1 MENRRKVK
9 QEITTMEDPWR
20 VFRIMS
26 EFVDGFDMLSRIG
39 NAVTIFG
46 SARLK
51 ENHKMYKLAEKTAY
65 LLGKEGYAIITG
77 GGPGIMEAANKGAK
91 ESGAQSVGLNIELPF
106 EQVPN
111 KYITLLLDFHYFFCR
126 KFMFLKYA
134 KAFVIFPGGFGT
146 LDELF
151 ESITLIQTKRMPR
164 FPVILVGKDYWQSMM
179 DWVKKTILVEQCIS
193 QEDLDIVQIV
203 DKPEEV
209 LKVVKDF
216 YAKEKRKTHGKKR

>member
-1 MENRRKVK
+1 MKNRRNVK
-9 QEITTMEDPWR
+9 EDLITMEDPWR

-51 ENHKMYKLAEKTAY
+51 ESHKMYKLAEKTSY
-65 LLGKEGYAIITG
+65 LLGREGYSIITG

-91 ESGAQSVGLNIELPF
+91 EAGAESVGLNIELPF

-164 FPVILVGKDYWQSMM
+164 FPVILVGKEYWQGMM
-179 DWVKKTILVEQCIS
+179 DWVHKTILAHHCVG
-193 QEDLDIVQIV
+193 QEDLDIFQIV
-203 DKPEEV
+203 ETPEEV
-209 LKVVKDF
+209 LKVIKDF
-216 YAKEKRKTHGKKR
+216 YAKEKRKTNGKKS